1 METTLPP
8 TATENTRAPI
18 WLNRLYT
25 LAILLALVMT
35 GIVGAEY
42 YVDRHIESAIVCGA
56 LAGFVAVLTLSSYV
70 IRRGNYHFG
79 SFLLQS
85 SVFAC
90 LLVLSRYS
98 TNVNYTLALIPII
111 SIALSLLYFH
121 RQRPSFLFFFIWL
134 FALIGLLFADS
145 LGYVSHN
152 HAWLLI
158 ATVGAIGNAVG
169 LAMGLAW
176 RYESNIEQ
184 LGAAAS
190 ETRNLQNLRT
200 KLEKQVAEGV
210 DEIKQR
216 ESRFRAVSELTS
228 DYAFGWQIDKNGNLF
243 SEWATDA
250 IERVTGYSR
259 EDFDAKWRNIVHPD
273 DREIF
278 RKRIERI
285 LNNET
290 DKSEFRIIHANGEVK
305 WLRAF
310 TRPIYSSKEKRVVQ
324 AVGAIQ
330 DITSQKQSDE
340 RIEQLAFY
348 DALTNL
354 GNRRQ
359 WKIWADVA
367 LARAQVQHKS
377 LAVMYIDLD
386 RFKAINDTLGH
397 DIGDALLI
405 EVAKRLYTC
414 LEGEDRLARLGGDE
428 FAILMIETDENRAIQ
443 VAKRVLSQFDA
454 PFIVRNNTIQARGSI
469 GIALYPRDGEN
480 LGALQQHADIAMYRA
495 KTKAERFQIYDPKI
509 KTYVEEQV
517 RLEAELGEAIENG
530 GLTLYYQPILGLKE
544 GNIVKA
550 EVLTRWFHP
559 RKGPIAPSTF
569 IPLAEE
575 SGMITLL
582 DRWVTRMG
590 LIQAATWARQ
600 GIDVSL
606 SINLSV
612 LTLQDEDI
620 VDYIRDIL
628 QRTGAPPDRIV
639 FEVTESAAIRD
650 PEATKRVLTL
660 LRNLGIHVAID
671 DFGRGYTSLVFL
683 KSLPIDS
690 VKIDMMFV
698 QGIAKG
704 SRDEGVMQAIL
715 ALGKGLDI
723 VVVAEGV
730 EDQMQLD
737 WLAQNGC
744 DQVQGY
750 FIGRPMPIEQFEQ
763 SLQSTVVAKPRVIQR
778 ISQK

>member
-1 METTLPP
+1 
-8 TATENTRAPI
+8 
-18 WLNRLYT
+18 
-25 LAILLALVMT
+25 
-35 GIVGAEY
+35 
-42 YVDRHIESAIVCGA
+42 
-56 LAGFVAVLTLSSYV
+56 
-70 IRRGNYHFG
+70 
-79 SFLLQS
+79 
-85 SVFAC
+85 
-90 LLVLSRYS
+90 
-98 TNVNYTLALIPII
+98 
-111 SIALSLLYFH
+111 
-121 RQRPSFLFFFIWL
+121 
-134 FALIGLLFADS
+134 
-145 LGYVSHN
+145 
-152 HAWLLI
+152 
-158 ATVGAIGNAVG
+158 
-169 LAMGLAW
+169 
-176 RYESNIEQ
+176 
-184 LGAAAS
+184 
-190 ETRNLQNLRT
+190 
-200 KLEKQVAEGV
+200 
-210 DEIKQR
+210 
-216 ESRFRAVSELTS
+216 
-228 DYAFGWQIDKNGNLF
+228 
-243 SEWATDA
+243 
-250 IERVTGYSR
+250 
-259 EDFDAKWRNIVHPD
+259 
-273 DREIF
+273 
-278 RKRIERI
+278 
-285 LNNET
+285 
-290 DKSEFRIIHANGEVK
+290 
-305 WLRAF
+305 
-310 TRPIYSSKEKRVVQ
+310 
-324 AVGAIQ
+324 
-330 DITSQKQSDE
+330 
-340 RIEQLAFY
+340 
-348 DALTNL
+348 L

-367 LARAQVQHKS
+367 LARAQVQRKL

-544 GNIVKA
+544 GGIVKA

-763 SLQSTVVAKPRVIQR
+763 SLQSAVVAKPRVIQR

>member
-8 TATENTRAPI
+8 TATDNTHAPI

-25 LAILLALVMT
+25 LAILLALVMS

-56 LAGFVAVLTLSSYV
+56 LAGFVAVLILSSNM
-70 IRRGNYHFG
+70 IRRGNYRFG
-79 SFLLQS
+79 LFLLQS

-98 TNVNYTLALIPII
+98 TNVIYTLTLIPII
-111 SIALSLLYFH
+111 SIVLSLLYFH
-121 RQRPSFLFFFIWL
+121 RQRPSLTFFFLWI
-134 FALIGLLFADS
+134 FALIGLLFADN
-145 LGYVSHN
+145 LGYVSHP

-367 LARAQVQHKS
+367 LARAQVQRKS

-544 GNIVKA
+544 GSIVKA
-550 EVLTRWFHP
+550 EALTRWFHP

-763 SLQSTVVAKPRVIQR
+763 SLQSAVVAKPRVIQR
-778 ISQK
+778 ISQ